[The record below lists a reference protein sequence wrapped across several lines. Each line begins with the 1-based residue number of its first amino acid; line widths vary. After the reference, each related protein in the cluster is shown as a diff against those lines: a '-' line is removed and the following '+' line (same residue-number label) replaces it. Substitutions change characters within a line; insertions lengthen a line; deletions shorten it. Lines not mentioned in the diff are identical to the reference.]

1 MYNIIENNFF
11 NRLPIELV
19 YKIINYSPFIDVT
32 LLEFQKKKIKILK
45 KLKKYMIESFFIR
58 VKVSFLKENNYKMTT
73 YKIHNELYYFSL
85 DFTNMQN
92 ISMVFY
98 KFI

>member
-1 MYNIIENNFF
+1 
-11 NRLPIELV
+11 
-19 YKIINYSPFIDVT
+19 
-32 LLEFQKKKIKILK
+32 
-45 KLKKYMIESFFIR
+45 MIASFFIR

-73 YKIHNELYYFSL
+73 YKIHNELYYFNL

-92 ISMVFY
+92 ISIIFY